1 MNKKALLNRFQA
13 FALCSTVLIGGILAF
28 HSEVEAFIAEA
39 GEKIYVA
46 VYGEFVASDVQP
58 PSIHRLLD

>member
-1 MNKKALLNRFQA
+1 MNKKALLNRFQV
-13 FALCSTVLIGGILAF
+13 FALCSTGLIGGILAF

-46 VYGEFVASDVQP
+46 VYGEFVASDV
-58 PSIHRLLD
+58 